1 MSRRILLA
9 LIASLYMLASVLP
22 AFAEGGEAVEHL
34 WFTDG
39 YLYLAVKDE
48 LQGVWLEAVDAAQRL
63 DFAEGAAE
71 SVSRLD
77 LSNAY
82 ITDLGGLEA
91 FTGLTDLNIA
101 NNSISDFSP
110 LAGLTNLRRLNALG
124 NRAQDVECL
133 ASLTELTELD
143 LSKNKLYDSEAKHH
157 TQDLAGLTKLQRLSL
172 SGNLLQ
178 YADGLEHLA
187 KLTRLDLYDNAIAD
201 FSPLAALSNLQ
212 ELYLGQNNEK
222 QTATLTGLD
231 ALENLQDLRVLEFSQ
246 NYTPSVTQAAGK
258 LPLLEELYIDYNRA
272 ADLAPLAALS
282 NLRVLECSYN
292 QVADIT
298 PILGLTK
305 LEVVDLYYN
314 TLLKSLAGIV
324 SDNKPVWPNL
334 KRLDVSDNWRLGPCE
349 EIDVLFA
356 LSRETDLEF
365 SFDYERTRDVSDLPH
380 VDEDGTAYVSYDDF
394 YPYCDGLR
402 DDWNAIACAHRFAN
416 DCGCEVRANPEKTYH
431 VFKRYRV
438 QSLVRTNVDW
448 QGAAFVIHDEDIERF
463 PGKHTNLFAVET
475 PSMQNGIT
483 LTAPDWTISEGQTSI
498 PQLREVL
505 APLATQGFE
514 TFYCSAFDDDVRQY
528 IRWGSDAD
536 DGAPMQDYFRVDAE
550 GNVLNDIQ
558 WDFAQLTRFIV
569 RPMPAETQYV
579 RNGRFVSTAFD
590 SRSEVPYTR
599 GSKAIYYNRGIIF
612 QRCARLDVS
621 GITHTVEPDVLS
633 GDYLGFLV
641 FSDSAE
647 VFLHDCCLFARK
659 TNIIAHSTYDLLIQQ
674 TTNMDIVRVTS
685 NDITDLRRW
694 GITGTNY
701 TKDILY
707 DRCYLNR
714 IDSHRSGYNYTIR
727 DCETGQYSLTGKG
740 TLNVIRSTV
749 WRGQMILLRS
759 DYGSTWDGQV
769 NIIDCTQKYWGQ
781 WAPVLLSFSICFDE
795 DGQLHDFGYP
805 LRMPSVYVE
814 NLTLDCEFD
823 TPLHTGYTFLPNWD
837 SLQPEKAPEDYWPK
851 NFIVNGM
858 CFENSSHI
866 GTHWMQ
872 IAGGDLGLQTGN
884 YVVTDLA
891 VRAGGSGGENLV
903 RRLIEGEEPVLK
915 EPASIVLCGN
925 GSIRN
930 RLEIYRDGE
939 LIAEWEAVDGE
950 FGSVL
955 KASGSYEIRL
965 YSIDTRRHKDGQLS
979 LRFGIDLSKEGELA
993 KGVSYNSD
1001 ALWKSSAGLTLQTQ
1015 LSLAGDAPACT
1026 VLAAVYDA
1034 DGRFLGLQMLAE
1046 GENAVSLSDAAGS
1059 AVLFCVDE
1067 ELTPIGK
1074 AEEVYPLSK

>member
-1 MSRRILLA
+1 MVRRICCM
-9 LIASLYMLASVLP
+9 LIAALCTLAGVLP

-172 SGNLLQ
+172 SGNLLLH
-178 YADGLEHLA
+178 ADGLEN
-187 KLTRLDLYDNAIAD
+187 LTELTFLDLYDNAIHD
-201 FSPLAALSNLQ
+201 FSPLGALTKLR

-222 QTATLTGLD
+222 QAAALQGLD

-305 LEVVDLYYN
+305 LEVMDLYYN

-394 YPYCDGLR
+394 APYCDGVR

-416 DCGCEVRANPEKTYH
+416 ACGCEVRANPEKTYH
-431 VFKRYRV
+431 VFKRWRV
-438 QSLVRTNVDW
+438 QSLVQTNVDW
-448 QGAAFVIHDEDIERF
+448 QGATFVIHDEDIERF

-475 PSMQNGIT
+475 PAMQDALT
-483 LTAPDWTISEGQTSI
+483 LTDPAWTIAERQTVI
-498 PQLREVL
+498 PELKDLLEPYAEL
-505 APLATQGFE
+505 GCE
-514 TFYCSAFDDDVRQY
+514 TFYCSAFDDDTRQY
-528 IRWGSDAD
+528 IRYGSDAD
-536 DGAPMQDYFRVDAE
+536 SGLPMQDYFRVDAE
-550 GNVLNDIQ
+550 GRLLNDIQ
-558 WDFAQLTRFIV
+558 WDFAKITRFVV
-569 RPMPAETQYV
+569 RPIPAETQFV
-579 RNGRFVSTAFD
+579 RGGNFITTAFD

-612 QRCARLDVS
+612 QRCANLEVS
-621 GITHTVEPDVLS
+621 DITHTVEPDVLS
-633 GDYLGFLV
+633 GSYIGFLV
-641 FSDSAE
+641 FSDSAD
-647 VFLHDCCLFARK
+647 VSLHDCSLFARK
-659 TNIIAHSTYDLLIQQ
+659 TNVVAHSTYDLLIQQ
-674 TTNMDIVRVTS
+674 VTDMEICRVTS

-694 GITGTNY
+694 GVTGTNY
-701 TKDILY
+701 TKDIVY
-707 DRCYLNR
+707 DHCYLNR
-714 IDSHRSGYNYTIR
+714 IDAHRGVYNLTIR

-740 TLNVIRSTV
+740 TLNVLRSTV
-749 WRGQMILLRS
+749 WRGQMILLRG
-759 DYGSTWDGQV
+759 DYGSTWDGRV
-769 NIIDCTQKYWGQ
+769 NLIDCTAKYWGQ
-781 WAPVLLSFSICFDE
+781 WAPVLLSFSIAFDE
-795 DGQLHDFGYP
+795 DGTLHDFGYP
-805 LRMPSVYVE
+805 LRMPDVYVE
-814 NLTLDCEFD
+814 NLTIDCEYD
-823 TPLHTGYTFLPNWD
+823 APAHTAYTLIPNWD
-837 SLQPEKAPEDYWPK
+837 SLQPEKAPAEYWPASVVLNGYRYVNNEHMGRQRVQITGGNQGEISG
-851 NFIVNGM
+851 NFVI
-858 CFENSSHI
+858 
-866 GTHWMQ
+866 
-872 IAGGDLGLQTGN
+872 
-884 YVVTDLA
+884 TDLKA
-891 VRAGGSGGENLV
+891 CKGSLLGEDLTRA
-903 RRLIEGEEPVLK
+903 LIEGEKAFSDEPVALRIA
-915 EPASIVLCGN
+915 EN
-925 GSIRN
+925 GSTVN
-930 RLEIYRDGE
+930 EVEVTRDGAPYLE
-939 LIAEWEAVDGE
+939 RCKVTDTW
-950 FGSVL
+950 L
-955 KASGSYEIRL
+955 KRFDRSGSYEVTL
-965 YSIDTRRHKDGQLS
+965 YSIDPYRHKDGRLT
-979 LRFGIDLSKEGELA
+979 LRFDIDLSKEGELA
-993 KGVSYNSD
+993 EGVSYMAD
-1001 ALWKSSAGLTLQTQ
+1001 ALPEGLA
-1015 LSLAGDAPACT
+1015 LSVSKAEGAPACT

-1034 DGRFLGLQMLAE
+1034 DGRFLGLQYVETGEFVLPLE
-1046 GENAVSLSDAAGS
+1046 GDAS
-1059 AVLFCVDE
+1059 SVMLFCVDE
-1067 ELTPIGK
+1067 ELAPLGEGGTP
-1074 AEEVYPLSK
+1074 YFLSK